1 MVIGIIGAMD
11 EEIDVYLKHLSDV
24 KKSVWKIFTF
34 YKGKFNGKDVV
45 LVKSGVGKVF
55 AAMICQILI
64 DKYKAD
70 TTLFT
75 GVAGALNK
83 KLDIGDVVVSVDSAH
98 HDFNAVPLGF
108 KRGQISY
115 TNYRFFGA
123 EKKLVDLALKVDI
136 SPHKIIKGRILTGDQ
151 FFTQA
156 ERKKHKYLTEDLC
169 GDCIEMEGAAIAQVC
184 NINQIPHLI
193 VRTVSDKANGTA
205 VKDYN
210 KFKAVVASNSFKV
223 VDGILKRTKI

>member
-11 EEIDVYLKHLSDV
+11 EEIDAYRKHLSNL
-24 KKSVWKIFTF
+24 KEESWKIFTF
-34 YKGKFNGKDVV
+34 YKGKLNGNDVV
-45 LVKSGVGKVF
+45 VVKSGVGKVF

-64 DKYKAD
+64 DKYKVD
-70 TTLFT
+70 TILFT

-83 KLDIGDVVVSVDSAH
+83 KLEIGDVVVSVDSVH

-151 FFTQA
+151 FFTQS
-156 ERKKHKYLTEDLC
+156 ERKKHKYLTEELC
-169 GDCIEMEGAAIAQVC
+169 GDCIEMEGAAVAQVC
-184 NINQIPHLI
+184 NINQISHLI

-210 KFKAVVASNSFKV
+210 KFKVVVASNSFKV
-223 VDGILKRTKI
+223 IDGILKNL

>member
-11 EEIDVYLKHLSDV
+11 EEIDAYRKHLSNL
-24 KKSVWKIFTF
+24 KEESWKIFTF
-34 YKGKFNGKDVV
+34 YKGKLNGNDVV
-45 LVKSGVGKVF
+45 VVKSGVGKVF

-64 DKYKAD
+64 DKYKVD
-70 TTLFT
+70 TILFT

-83 KLDIGDVVVSVDSAH
+83 KLEIGDVVVSVDSVH

-136 SPHKIIKGRILTGDQ
+136 SPHKIIKGRVLTGDQ
-151 FFTQA
+151 FFTQS
-156 ERKKHKYLTEDLC
+156 ERKKHKYLTEELC
-169 GDCIEMEGAAIAQVC
+169 GDCIEMEGAAVAQVC

-205 VKDYN
+205 VKDYK

-223 VDGILKRTKI
+223 VEGIIKNIN